1 MRITSS
7 KKDEILKRKAEYEQ
21 KEAEYRRKENEYYR
35 SRQEREENA
44 LKPAVDAIRAKM
56 DEFDLL
62 HIDVT
67 GDRRWGGFQIRVQCD
82 EYNRNEDATSL
93 RWNYQATGDSD
104 TGEVKKETGSWSGLQ
119 AVTELQI
126 QSLKQSVAAL
136 EYLQSFDWEKY
147 LTQDVSKLYE
157 GLERPRYE
165 DRPQGEDF
173 DAELKA
179 AELEE
184 IVGTTK
190 AIKVHN
196 YEGSYYY
203 GKYIYVLITK
213 MTPKQ
218 VYVIDVPVSSVENAK
233 IGNEESKAN
242 LKRFLNS
249 GNTKRVAQDRLHLAD
264 PVDIVDI
271 EELSK

>member
-1 MRITSS
+1 MSTRGSFI
-7 KKDEILKRKAEYEQ
+7 IRKNNTD
-21 KEAEYRRKENEYYR
+21 KELLIPADAHPEVAGRDAVRMIK
-35 SRQEREENA
+35 SLDLNA
-44 LKPAVDAIRAKM
+44 LY
-56 DEFDLL
+56 DLL
-62 HIDVT
+62 VSWMRAFRQL
-67 GDRRWGGFQIRVQCD
+67 RRLPR
-82 EYNRNEDATSL
+82 NRMTFRCGSALILCAADTLTFIVRWKANL
-93 RWNYQATGDSD
+93 R
-104 TGEVKKETGSWSGLQ
+104 EVKKETGSWSGLQ
-119 AVTELQI
+119 AVTELQL

-165 DRPQGEDF
+165 DRPQSEDF
-173 DAELKA
+173 SAELKA

-184 IVGTTK
+184 LVGTTK

-203 GKYIYVLITK
+203 GKYLYVLVTK

-218 VYVIDVPVSSVENAK
+218 VYVIDVPYSFVENAK
-233 IGNEESKAN
+233 IGNEESKAR
-242 LKRFLNS
+242 LKRFLDS

>member
-1 MRITSS
+1 MRITAS

-35 SRQEREENA
+35 GRQEREEEY
-44 LKPAVDAIRAKM
+44 LKPVLDAIRSKM

-62 HIDVT
+62 NIDVT
-67 GDRRWGGFQIRVQCD
+67 GDRLWGGFRIHVQCD
-82 EYNRNEDATSL
+82 EHNRSESTSL
-93 RWNYQATGDSD
+93 RWDYTAK
-104 TGEVKKETGSWSGLQ
+104 GEDGKVEKESGSWSGLQ
-119 AVTELQI
+119 AVTESQI
-126 QSLKQSVAAL
+126 QSLRQSVEAL
-136 EYLQSFDWEKY
+136 AFLQSFDWEKY
-147 LTQDVSKLYE
+147 IADAPEDLYE
-157 GLERPRYE
+157 GLERPKYE
-165 DRPQGEDF
+165 DRPQQEDF
-173 DAELKA
+173 SAELKA

-184 IVGTTK
+184 LVGTTK

>member
-1 MRITSS
+1 MRITAS

-35 SRQEREENA
+35 GRQEREENA

-67 GDRRWGGFQIRVQCD
+67 GDRRWGGFTIRVQCD
-82 EYNRNEDATSL
+82 EYSRDEDATSL
-93 RWNYQATGDSD
+93 RWNYQATGDPD

-119 AVTELQI
+119 AVTELQL

-147 LTQDVSKLYE
+147 LTQDVSNLYE

-165 DRPQGEDF
+165 DRPQSEDF
-173 DAELKA
+173 SAELKA

-184 IVGTTK
+184 LVGTTK
-190 AIKVHN
+190 AIKVN
-196 YEGSYYY
+196 NFEGSYFY
-203 GKYIYVLITK
+203 GNYVYILVDR

-218 VYVIDVPVSSVENAK
+218 VYLVDIPVSYVENAK
-233 IGNEESKAN
+233 LGNVSSKN
-242 LKRFLNS
+242 SLKNRLNDNS
-249 GNTKRVAQDRLHLAD
+249 RRIAQNKIHLAD